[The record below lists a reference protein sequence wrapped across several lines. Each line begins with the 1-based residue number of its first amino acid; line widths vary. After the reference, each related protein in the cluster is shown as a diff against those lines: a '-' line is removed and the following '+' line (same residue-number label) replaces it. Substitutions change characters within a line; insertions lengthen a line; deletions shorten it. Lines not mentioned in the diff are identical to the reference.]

1 MIGLNK
7 LFKIYT
13 IYIFYMKVINN
24 KHRNI
29 TITKLPNKYLTKDII
44 NRLYIIYNNCDNN
57 KLSNENIK
65 YINNITDLYDVTQ
78 LYDNYIIIKDAIIYN
93 NNDYNEFFCMYFT
106 NKTVD
111 IYIISGKIDI
121 IDNMKKF
128 EDILEMS
135 TN

>member
-1 MIGLNK
+1 
-7 LFKIYT
+7 
-13 IYIFYMKVINN
+13 MKVINN

-44 NRLYIIYNNCDNN
+44 NGLYIIYNNCDNN

>member
-1 MIGLNK
+1 
-7 LFKIYT
+7 
-13 IYIFYMKVINN
+13 MKVINN